1 MKRMACSGALV
12 LGVIIANS
20 AGAQEMQR
28 IVVTPY
34 AGIFVPSSSIAE
46 APLDIGG
53 RPGVAGIEQQPGL
66 ATGITASFSFN
77 NFAGVELSGA
87 WAFSDVK
94 MSPML
99 AAQIPGFA
107 ERHESARVLMGAAKL
122 MINLLPI
129 NRRAALRLGV
139 GPAVISRGG
148 SAFKADDRG
157 DFDGV
162 TDVGGAISLCT
173 RLPLSDFLAVRIRA
187 ENFMYASRL
196 RYRDFSESSPSFTFN
211 SNLQNDLIFSAGLQM
226 VWWR

>member
-1 MKRMACSGALV
+1 MVVANGAT
-12 LGVIIANS
+12 
-20 AGAQEMQR
+20 AQETQR

-34 AGIFVPSSSIAE
+34 AGVFIPSSSVAE
-46 APLDIGG
+46 VPLDIGG
-53 RPGVAGIEQQPGL
+53 RLGLAGIEQQAGL
-66 ATGITASFSFN
+66 ATGITASYSFN
-77 NFAGVELSGA
+77 NFAGIELSGA

-94 MSPML
+94 VSPVL
-99 AAQIPGFA
+99 AARIPGFA
-107 ERHESARVLMGAAKL
+107 ERHESARVVIGAAKL
-122 MINLLPI
+122 MFNLLPI

-139 GPAVISRGG
+139 GPAIISRGG

-173 RLPLSDFLAVRIRA
+173 RLPLSDFLAVRLRA

-196 RYRDFSESSPSFTFN
+196 RYRDFSGSSETFTFD
-211 SNLQNDLIFSAGLQM
+211 SQVQNDLIFSAGLQM